1 MDWPKD
7 RAPSPLLAAMAP
19 SVHITGLLADAGDLP
34 HALKG
39 MDQQNATA
47 ATIPSAA
54 SSAANMLATGNAS
67 AMTVSAASLLTRGEA
82 AGTVILPASP
92 VASHRSDA
100 PTALQKAPMA
110 AGLVAISFLGFL
122 FFILILVRAAM
133 RHHLRL
139 RELRRGLDA
148 EKETP
153 GDAPRAS

>member
-1 MDWPKD
+1 MTGETSQSNPFVEKAWP
-7 RAPSPLLAAMAP
+7 
-19 SVHITGLLADAGDLP
+19 
-34 HALKG
+34 
-39 MDQQNATA
+39 
-47 ATIPSAA
+47 
-54 SSAANMLATGNAS
+54 
-67 AMTVSAASLLTRGEA
+67 
-82 AGTVILPASP
+82 
-92 VASHRSDA
+92 